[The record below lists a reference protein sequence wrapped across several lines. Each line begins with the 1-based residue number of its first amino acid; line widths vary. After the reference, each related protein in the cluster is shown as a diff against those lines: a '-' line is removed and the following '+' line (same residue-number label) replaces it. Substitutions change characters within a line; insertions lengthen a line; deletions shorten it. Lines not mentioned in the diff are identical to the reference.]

1 MRAGAW
7 YTLGA
12 VAVALLLALVAGTMV
27 GEAGRTGVVAGAAV
41 GLVVQVAGFWLLSVW
56 ALPDRPVLA
65 HGLGMLSRFL
75 TVAIVALLWLPA
87 SGLPAAPTLLSLV
100 GVFFL
105 TMLLEPM
112 ALKAGDSRRAAAA
125 GAGELMKTS
134 TRR

>member
-7 YTLGA
+7 YTLGS
-12 VAVALLLALVAGTMV
+12 VAVAALLALVAGTMV
-27 GEAGRTGVVAGAAV
+27 GEAGRPGVLAGTAV

-65 HGLGMLSRFL
+65 HGLGMLARL
-75 TVAIVALLWLPA
+75 LVVALVALVWLPA

-112 ALKAGDSRRAAAA
+112 ALKAGDSRRAGSA